1 MFIFDGLDESRFTLD
16 FLNSKVLTD
25 PTASASLDVL
35 LTNLINGHLLPSAFL
50 WITSRPAASSEIP
63 PVCIHRVT
71 EVRGFSDPQK
81 DEYFRKRISDQDLAN
96 KIITHLKSSRS
107 LYIMCH
113 MPVFCWIAATVLE
126 GMFSEEETGEVPKT
140 LTQMFT
146 HFLILQIKRGC
157 LKYKKQEMDPGQVT
171 DIVVK
176 LGKLAFQQLEKRN
189 LIFYEEDLLK
199 CGIDVR
205 EATVYSGV
213 CTQIFIEEVSS
224 HLGKMYSFVHLS
236 VQEHLAAVFVFLSCV
251 NGNISK
257 QEDTKIFDLSSTA
270 TLLDLLKAAVDKA
283 LKSKTGHLDL
293 FLRFLM
299 GLSLESNS
307 VLLQAHLT
315 ETGRRYLRNHAAATN
330 KEITTYIKE
339 KIGKNP
345 SECKSSN
352 LFHCL
357 NELNDQSLMQEVQ
370 TFVSKT
376 ENNCLHGVR
385 LSPVQWS
392 ALNFLLLNSD
402 EKLDVFDLHKY
413 AASEYCF
420 INLCSAVSFYRK
432 AVLCNSDLTMES
444 CKSLAKA
451 LRSPCSCLK
460 ELDLSDNKLKDS
472 GVELLSPVLNSPHC
486 KLEILR
492 LGNCDLTEKSCG
504 FLASVLTS
512 KSNHLKELCL
522 SYNKLQDSG
531 VKKLCEALQ
540 SPDCKLQTLRLRDCH
555 ITEEGCPALTGALRT
570 NVHLRELDL
579 SANDLKEEGV
589 KLLTDIQKDENC
601 TLEKLEVPTHHN
613 KLQTEADR
621 VTTPTELTIEAD
633 MAVFTNKLLPWTVG
647 VFPKK
652 LLPKGDNVALYA
664 KAQRSI
670 WKSSIQKPFDII
682 QRVLGITRVNMKDIQ
697 VIACEIEGE
706 LDTSWKQSFK
716 SKLQKKF
723 ERISEGILKY
733 GNSRLLNEVY
743 TELCITSEF
752 RCSHVYEEHEVSYSE
767 SCRSLITEESINC
780 NDIFKALPGDERP
793 IRTLLTEGIAG
804 IGKTVSVQKF
814 VLDWTEGKA
823 NQDLD
828 FIFPFNFRKLNFQK
842 KKCFS
847 LLELLNFYFPETK
860 NQIMDFHH
868 YRIMFI
874 FDGLDESRFTFDFLN
889 SKVLTDPTASASLDV
904 LLTNLIN
911 GNLLPSAF
919 LWITSRP
926 AASSEIPP
934 VCIHRVTEVRGFSD
948 PQKDEYFRKR
958 ISDQDLA
965 NKIITHLK
973 SSRSLYIMCHM
984 PVFCWIAATVLE
996 GMFSEEETGEVPKT
1010 LTQMFTHFL
1019 ILQIKRGCLKYK
1031 KQEVDPGQ
1039 VTDIVVKLGKLAFQQ
1054 LEKRNLIFYE
1064 EDLLKCGIDV
1074 REATVYSGVCTQ
1086 IFIEEVSSHLG
1097 KVYSFVHLSVQEHL
1111 AAVFVFLSCVNGNLS
1126 KQEVPEILDLSSTA
1140 TLLDLLK
1147 AAVAKA
1153 LKSKT
1158 GHLDLFLRFLMGLSL
1173 ESNSVMLQ
1181 GHLTETGRRYLRNH
1195 AAATNKEITTYIKE
1209 KIRKNPSEK
1218 KSINLFRCLNE
1229 LDDQSLVQEVQH
1241 FLSNRVN
1248 HCLRGVKLSAVQWS
1262 ALVFLLLNSNEV
1274 LEEFDLQK
1282 YAPSDDCLMKLHQVV
1297 AMSRKALL
1305 HNCQLT
1311 QKSCAVIVVVLTSK
1325 STHLIELSLGHNNL
1339 QDSGVKSLSGALQSP
1354 CCKLKSLS
1362 LDECGFTEE
1371 GCISLAEALK
1381 SNSHL
1386 RELDLCANDLG
1397 EQGVKML
1404 TDIKEDENYTLE
1416 KLK

>member
-1 MFIFDGLDESRFTLD
+1 MSSSESDVEEDESYQKKMSYSPGPSVVSMKSEQSMGLPILFSVD
-16 FLNSKVLTD
+16 QKK
-25 PTASASLDVL
+25 SLFKKKRSESPE
-35 LTNLINGHLLPSAFL
+35 TS
-50 WITSRPAASSEIP
+50 ITS
-63 PVCIHRVT
+63 V
-71 EVRGFSDPQK
+71 
-81 DEYFRKRISDQDLAN
+81 KR
-96 KIITHLKSSRS
+96 KSSDSPYEQADAPRKKNKKTRS
-107 LYIMCH
+107 DSPGPSVVSMKSEQSMGLPI
-113 MPVFCWIAATVLE
+113 
-126 GMFSEEETGEVPKT
+126 MFSEE
-140 LTQMFT
+140 Q
-146 HFLILQIKRGC
+146 KR
-157 LKYKKQEMDPGQVT
+157 YKKRSDSPGPS
-171 DIVVK
+171 VVSLK
-176 LGKLAFQQLEKRN
+176 SDQSMGLPMKFSEEQKKDKQGLSNPLTGQLETEFLPTRAEYPADN
-189 LIFYEEDLLK
+189 IRVMEDK
-199 CGIDVR
+199 
-205 EATVYSGV
+205 A
-213 CTQIFIEEVSS
+213 
-224 HLGKMYSFVHLS
+224 HLS
-236 VQEHLAAVFVFLSCV
+236 
-251 NGNISK
+251 
-257 QEDTKIFDLSSTA
+257 
-270 TLLDLLKAAVDKA
+270 
-283 LKSKTGHLDL
+283 
-293 FLRFLM
+293 
-299 GLSLESNS
+299 
-307 VLLQAHLT
+307 
-315 ETGRRYLRNHAAATN
+315 
-330 KEITTYIKE
+330 
-339 KIGKNP
+339 
-345 SECKSSN
+345 
-352 LFHCL
+352 
-357 NELNDQSLMQEVQ
+357 
-370 TFVSKT
+370 
-376 ENNCLHGVR
+376 
-385 LSPVQWS
+385 
-392 ALNFLLLNSD
+392 
-402 EKLDVFDLHKY
+402 
-413 AASEYCF
+413 
-420 INLCSAVSFYRK
+420 
-432 AVLCNSDLTMES
+432 
-444 CKSLAKA
+444 
-451 LRSPCSCLK
+451 
-460 ELDLSDNKLKDS
+460 
-472 GVELLSPVLNSPHC
+472 
-486 KLEILR
+486 
-492 LGNCDLTEKSCG
+492 
-504 FLASVLTS
+504 
-512 KSNHLKELCL
+512 
-522 SYNKLQDSG
+522 
-531 VKKLCEALQ
+531 
-540 SPDCKLQTLRLRDCH
+540 
-555 ITEEGCPALTGALRT
+555 RT
-570 NVHLRELDL
+570 R
-579 SANDLKEEGV
+579 
-589 KLLTDIQKDENC
+589 
-601 TLEKLEVPTHHN
+601 
-613 KLQTEADR
+613 
-621 VTTPTELTIEAD
+621 
-633 MAVFTNKLLPWTVG
+633 
-647 VFPKK
+647 
-652 LLPKGDNVALYA
+652 
-664 KAQRSI
+664 
-670 WKSSIQKPFDII
+670 
-682 QRVLGITRVNMKDIQ
+682 
-697 VIACEIEGE
+697 E

-780 NDIFKALPGDERP
+780 NDIFKALPGDEKP

-1173 ESNSVMLQ
+1173 ESNSVILQ
-1181 GHLTETGRRYLRNH
+1181 AHLTETGRRYLRNH

-1305 HNCQLT
+1305 CRCNLTRKSLTSLAKALSSPCSCLRELDLSDNNLQDSGFKLLSPGLESPHCKLEILRLHNCQLT

-1362 LDECGFTEE
+1362 LNECGFTEE

-1416 KLK
+1416 KLKL